1 MENSA
6 ANSYAERTSV
16 NDTIYTAARVYHA
29 HVAGQREA
37 ARWYPVFAVLG
48 FVGGIVFAAVL
59 AGY

>member
-6 ANSYAERTSV
+6 ANDYAERTSP
-16 NDTIYTAARVYHA
+16 NDSIYTAARVYHA